1 MDEERTLS
9 QRIPDNLLRVLVIV
23 KRPLLALRYGLLG
36 GQIRKIQMNFVQS
49 SGCDT
54 ALEHFKAAGL
64 PIRDKDLPEVQ
75 TQHPPSSPSQPPHQ
89 ERSGSIERSHAP
101 GQQSSQDAFPGSSQR
116 LSQETTTSFWNASHA
131 SLTPSAQQSRL
142 IDGTKSGP
150 GGANQDGLSKVQSR
164 STLSALGSAVT
175 VSSMPTMAK
184 LHKQSGLLQ
193 SPVFNGTYEPFGCF
207 PIRSPSSP
215 DHAQT
220 QQDDNNA
227 LPQSQMLPPE
237 RTLAFSRKTSPFR
250 REEAASQE
258 GQGQQE
264 PVTTKTKAKRQKKP
278 RAQPVKSRKSRAK
291 VEITKIPSDSIA
303 PSSPSPATLLQAK
316 APLSGGPPMAAS
328 STEQPA
334 VPSNNSRKRSLNDQS
349 MNQPKKRHAQTVAQT
364 AETVIETLSKT
375 AATEQPVQVQPSQS
389 IDTHVNTSSRQLLE
403 SIDNLMAR
411 YRDLPAPKA
420 ASQTSEDYL
429 AQYAVQ
435 SEVDTV
441 KVLDELVRTCMN
453 DDKFEKLMEDIEA
466 DWKRIG
472 LGSRETDQN
481 GRG

>member
-9 QRIPDNLLRVLVIV
+9 QRVPDNLLRVLVIV

-75 TQHPPSSPSQPPHQ
+75 SQHPPSSPSQPPHQ
-89 ERSGSIERSHAP
+89 KRSGSIERSHATDR
-101 GQQSSQDAFPGSSQR
+101 QSSQDAFPGSSQR
-116 LSQETTTSFWNASHA
+116 LSQETTNSFWNASQA
-131 SLTPSAQQSRL
+131 RLAPPAPTSRL
-142 IDGTKSGP
+142 TDGTKSAP
-150 GGANQDGLSKVQSR
+150 SGAKQDGLSIFQSR
-164 STLSALGSAVT
+164 STLSALGSADIVR
-175 VSSMPTMAK
+175 SMPTMAK
-184 LHKQSGLLQ
+184 LHKQSGLLP

-207 PIRSPSSP
+207 PIRSTSPP

-220 QQDDNNA
+220 QQDDNNM

-237 RTLAFSRKTSPFR
+237 RSLAFSKKSATFR
-250 REEAASQE
+250 MEEAASQE
-258 GQGQQE
+258 GQAQE
-264 PVTTKTKAKRQKKP
+264 ETIAVKPKAKKQTKP
-278 RAQPVKSRKSRAK
+278 RAQPAKPRKSRAK
-291 VEITKIPSDSIA
+291 AEVTTIPSDSIA
-303 PSSPSPATLLQAK
+303 PSSPSPATPFQAK
-316 APLSGGPPMAAS
+316 ALLSGGPPMAAS
-328 STEQPA
+328 LPEQPA
-334 VPSNNSRKRSLNDQS
+334 LPSQNSRKRSLNDQS
-349 MNQPKKRHAQTVAQT
+349 VNQPKKRQAQTVAQT
-364 AETVIETLSKT
+364 VEAVTETLSKT
-375 AATEQPVQVQPSQS
+375 AATEPPVQVQPSQA

-411 YRDLPAPKA
+411 YRDLPAPKP

-453 DDKFEKLMEDIEA
+453 DDKFEKLMDDIEA

-472 LGSRETDQN
+472 LGARETDHN
-481 GRG
+481 GKG